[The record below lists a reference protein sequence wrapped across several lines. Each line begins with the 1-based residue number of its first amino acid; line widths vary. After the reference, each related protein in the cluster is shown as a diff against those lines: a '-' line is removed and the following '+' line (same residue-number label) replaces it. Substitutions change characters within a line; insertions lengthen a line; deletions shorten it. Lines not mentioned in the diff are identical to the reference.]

1 MPSPPES
8 DPDPNTPTNPPA
20 NTTHS
25 PSPTLLAVDLGLR
38 TGLAVFGSDG
48 RLIRYRSTHFPNVG
62 ALKRALPRV
71 LLEAPNLACLVCEG
85 DRHLAS
91 VWANRLRPTTELVWL
106 AAHDWRPT
114 LLTPSEQRDGP
125 TAKDAADT
133 KARATIIAS
142 GLSRPTSLRHDAAEA
157 ILIGVWGCLRLGWL
171 TTPPWSLKHR

>member
-1 MPSPPES
+1 MPNPPDWDLDPNTRNDPPATEAPSPP
-8 DPDPNTPTNPPA
+8 
-20 NTTHS
+20 
-25 PSPTLLAVDLGLR
+25 PTLLAVDLGLR
-38 TGLAVFGSDG
+38 TGLAVFASDG
-48 RLIRYRSTHFPNVG
+48 RLLRYRSTHFPNIG

-71 LLEAPNLACLVCEG
+71 LQEAPGLTCLVCEG

-91 VWANRLRPTTELVWL
+91 IWANRLRPTTELVWL
-106 AAHDWRPT
+106 SAHDWRPA

-171 TTPPWSLKHR
+171 TAPPWAKHR